1 MLSDRR
7 PILLTNA
14 RIVDPSRD
22 MDIPGDVLLADG
34 VVREAKRGIG
44 AAGVPEG
51 TEIVECRGRIAAPG
65 LIDMRAFVGEPGAE
79 ARETI
84 ASATQAAAAGGV
96 TTMIVMP
103 NTQPVIDDAAMFA
116 YAHPKLRSFEE
127 VLRLAAGT
135 LMADEGSVRR
145 SISLVPIIGLGGALE
160 RKYTVRQNIYLIGG
174 LIGMLPSQVE
184 ERLPWIVERA
194 GIAKIL
200 DKYLADATRAVR
212 AKLLWSIAMSAEAS
226 GYAISQAIVV
236 GQPDFR
242 KSCWDVVEELKAQ
255 GSTFLVTSD
264 KPSHL
269 LRFCDRAILLD
280 AGSIVAETTVDDALE
295 RLREI
300 PPPKDQVHFVI
311 DDDDDD
317 DEDEDL
323 V

>member
-1 MLSDRR
+1 M
-7 PILLTNA
+7 A
-14 RIVDPSRD
+14 RIRIDGELGAAVSFEGAGVRLPQRTRRGGGTRKHQLRRFAGEVSRD
-22 MDIPGDVLLADG
+22 EVWML
-34 VVREAKRGIG
+34 RG
-44 AAGVPEG
+44 ASFSV
-51 TEIVECRGRIAAPG
+51 APG
-65 LIDMRAFVGEPGAE
+65 EALAVVGH
-79 ARETI
+79 
-84 ASATQAAAAGGV
+84 AGSG
-96 TTMIVMP
+96 
-103 NTQPVIDDAAMFA
+103 
-116 YAHPKLRSFEE
+116 REE